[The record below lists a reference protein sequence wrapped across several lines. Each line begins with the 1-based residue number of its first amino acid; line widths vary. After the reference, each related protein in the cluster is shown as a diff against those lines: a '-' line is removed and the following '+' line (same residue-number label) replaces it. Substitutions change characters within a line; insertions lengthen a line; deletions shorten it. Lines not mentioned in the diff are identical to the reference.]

1 MIDLPPVDDKAVDN
15 VNVVDMAVFR
25 ANIPSQLRKILNEL
39 NKLEK
44 IENPTESQLYEISTI
59 KIIHK
64 NLTKK
69 YVELVVDNS

>member
-1 MIDLPPVDDKAVDN
+1 MIDLPPVDDKAI
-15 VNVVDMAVFR
+15 DMAVFR

-44 IENPTESQLYEISTI
+44 IEKPTESQLYAISTI
-59 KIIHK
+59 KILHK

-69 YVELVVDNS
+69 YMELVVDNS

>member
-1 MIDLPPVDDKAVDN
+1 MIDLPPVDDNAL
-15 VNVVDMAVFR
+15 DMAVLR

-44 IENPTESQLYEISTI
+44 IENPTEEQLYAISTI
-59 KIIHK
+59 KMIHK

-69 YVELVVDNS
+69 YIDLVVDNS

>member
-1 MIDLPPVDDKAVDN
+1 MIDLPPVNDKAVDN

-44 IENPTESQLYEISTI
+44 IENPTESELYAISTI
-59 KIIHK
+59 KILHK

-69 YVELVVDNS
+69 YMKLVVDNS